1 MSIQSEI
8 DRIRNNVSDALAA
21 VSETGV
27 LVPDTATSDD
37 LGTLIR
43 SIDTSRLQADVDNQ
57 CLMLFYGN

>member
-8 DRIRNNVSDALAA
+8 TRIRNNVSDALAA
-21 VSETGV
+21 VSEAGV

-57 CLMLFYGN
+57 CLKLFYGN